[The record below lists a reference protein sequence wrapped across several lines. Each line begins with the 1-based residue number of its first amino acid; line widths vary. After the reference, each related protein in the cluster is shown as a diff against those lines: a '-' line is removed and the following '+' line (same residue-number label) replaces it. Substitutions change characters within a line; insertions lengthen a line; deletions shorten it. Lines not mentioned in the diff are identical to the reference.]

1 MKYLVKQGM
10 ELQDEF
16 YSNAE
21 YIETVCVVNF
31 MLVTQFE
38 LSRFLKKKT
47 PKTDCERQT
56 TSIFSLVEFLLQAS
70 GNKVSRQSVL
80 CGSQNIVI
88 NGKVRYTC
96 SCVIDSTSRNTA
108 VHAESQRL
116 LIPHNYISNNI

>member
-1 MKYLVKQGM
+1 M

-21 YIETVCVVNF
+21 YIETVCLVNF

-38 LSRFLKKKT
+38 LSRLIPEKQ

-56 TSIFSLVEFLLQAS
+56 TSIFSLEEFLLQAS

-88 NGKVRYTC
+88 NGKVRY
-96 SCVIDSTSRNTA
+96 SYVIDSTSRNTA

>member
-21 YIETVCVVNF
+21 YIETVCLVNF

-38 LSRFLKKKT
+38 LSRLIPKKQ

>member
-1 MKYLVKQGM
+1 MVKYLVKQGM

-56 TSIFSLVEFLLQAS
+56 TSIFSLV
-70 GNKVSRQSVL
+70 
-80 CGSQNIVI
+80 
-88 NGKVRYTC
+88 
-96 SCVIDSTSRNTA
+96 
-108 VHAESQRL
+108 
-116 LIPHNYISNNI
+116 

>member
-1 MKYLVKQGM
+1 MVKYLVKQGM

-38 LSRFLKKKT
+38 LSRLIPEKQ

-88 NGKVRYTC
+88 NGKVRY
-96 SCVIDSTSRNTA
+96 SCVSTSRNTA

-116 LIPHNYISNNI
+116 LISHNYISNNI